1 MELVQIASNAADF
14 GISTI
19 ETFGSSA
26 VLLLLMY
33 LAIHKRFQCKY
44 LKILGVSNFY
54 CRN

>member
-1 MELVQIASNAADF
+1 MEMVQIASNAADF

-19 ETFGSSA
+19 ETFGST

-33 LAIHKRFQCKY
+33 LAIHKRFKFKY

-54 CRN
+54 HP

>member
-1 MELVQIASNAADF
+1 MELVQIASNAAYF

-19 ETFGSSA
+19 ETFGSST

-33 LAIHKRFQCKY
+33 LAIHKRLQCKY

-54 CRN
+54 CP